1 MSRTESQ
8 WQSPAGKD
16 VSGRDLTGK
25 VAHRAPV
32 AERLNSLL
40 PAVNR
45 RECQLPRQLLVAPTV
60 QHRLQ
65 PRAPDTGS
73 RPNPSAT
80 TLESPTSDEEYLH
93 YPRQ

>member
-1 MSRTESQ
+1 
-8 WQSPAGKD
+8 
-16 VSGRDLTGK
+16 
-25 VAHRAPV
+25 
-32 AERLNSLL
+32 
-40 PAVNR
+40 
-45 RECQLPRQLLVAPTV
+45 LLVAPTV